1 MFNWAQGLGIG
12 PDVSHAVNVSACKT
26 EGNGV
31 GDFAEPPVG
40 SKGFQLMRD
49 ALEFGVSGG
58 VVRVSFRS
66 IVGDGKVFLWE
77 AVLVGRKLFVEVP
90 DGIMFNN
97 SKESFISMLEY
108 AEQTLHCSHVIICMK
123 KERLDRASLV
133 RNFLF
138 LGFTLLPSG
147 HPHIPAASGSIV
159 YLAYTLDDPGEEDS
173 D

>member
-97 SKESFISMLEY
+97 SKERFVKHMFSKEFVCCFPTKICFR
-108 AEQTLHCSHVIICMK
+108 LHW
-123 KERLDRASLV
+123 
-133 RNFLF
+133 
-138 LGFTLLPSG
+138 
-147 HPHIPAASGSIV
+147 
-159 YLAYTLDDPGEEDS
+159 
-173 D
+173 